1 MELKIPVFDHAIGL
15 SNALILKLS
24 RNLQP
29 SFILYKGTPIIPEIP
44 RVRNWDQIPNFR
56 RKDAPSTAI
65 TQKFTR
71 FLGDSSQGPW
81 AEIKYIFLI
90 MSYSDTII

>member
-1 MELKIPVFDHAIGL
+1 MNW
-15 SNALILKLS
+15 NAQ
-24 RNLQP
+24 QP
-29 SFILYKGTPIIPEIP
+29 ETDWLIIPEIP
-44 RVRNWDQIPNFR
+44 RVRNWGQIPNR

-90 MSYSDTII
+90 MSHAGIII

>member
-1 MELKIPVFDHAIGL
+1 MELKIPVFDHAISL
-15 SNALILKLS
+15 SNTLILKLS

-29 SFILYKGTPIIPEIP
+29 SFILYKDTSIIPEIP
-44 RVRNWDQIPNFR
+44 RVRNWGQIPNIR

-90 MSYSDTII
+90 ISHAGIII